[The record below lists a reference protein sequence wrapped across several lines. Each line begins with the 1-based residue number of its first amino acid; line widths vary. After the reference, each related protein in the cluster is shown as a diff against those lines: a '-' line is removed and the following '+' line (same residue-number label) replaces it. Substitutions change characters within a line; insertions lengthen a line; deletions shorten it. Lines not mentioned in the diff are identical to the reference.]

1 MSRLIANSSIY
12 KDTFET
18 LLLKVTELSYA
29 FSTEVLTANTTYAN
43 TGSPSDYRNAQLYGK
58 LSANTLVATDNIRGG
73 NTSTS
78 DTLKISSNC
87 NVLGTSFYQNNYIF
101 DSLSNTNIGLST
113 VTPIKIYSFVK
124 TDYSSGKFNIQI
136 KNGTNTQISEIVL
149 AHNTSNSYISTY
161 ASISSPPSANSSLSL
176 LGNFTSN
183 INGANVELLILQN
196 NPSSSVTVV
205 ANLIK

>member
-18 LLLKVTELSYA
+18 LLLKVTELSHA
-29 FSTEVLTANTTYAN
+29 FSREVITANTNYAN

-58 LSANTLVATDNIRGG
+58 LSANTLVATNGIRGG

-78 DTLKISSNC
+78 DNLNFSSNC
-87 NVLGTSFYQNNYIF
+87 NISGTIFHQNNYIF
-101 DSLSNTNIGLST
+101 DSLSNTNIGVST
-113 VTPIKIYSFVK
+113 VTPIKVFSFNK
-124 TDYSSGKFNIQI
+124 TEYSSGKFNVQI
-136 KNGTNTQISEIVL
+136 RNGANTQLSEIVL

-176 LGNFTSN
+176 LGNFSSN